1 MRPLRC
7 LLPLLSPIAVV
18 AAEKA
23 PPWQYLPE
31 GDGRAETYAFCSGC
45 HSFRLV
51 EQQGMNREQWD
62 ETLVWMVEEQGMAE
76 LPPELRERILA
87 YLSTAFP
94 QDRPFL
100 KKNQ

>member
-7 LLPLLSPIAVV
+7 LLPLLSPIAVL

-62 ETLVWMVEEQGMAE
+62 ETLVWMVEEQGM
-76 LPPELRERILA
+76 PELEPSEQDLILD
-87 YLSTAFP
+87 YLSRHYGETRAGGG
-94 QDRPFL
+94 
-100 KKNQ
+100 